1 MIIPLART
9 DEARVT
15 VEATRALHAVVAAR
29 RFEVVLPC
37 VAPQLDLAHVH
48 LTVFFFITTFQAS
61 AASVMQAQLRKQA
74 STRRTSDYVVLAAC
88 VCVYLCVVGG
98 TRIGGSASSTWFF
111 MSGL

>member
-48 LTVFFFITTFQAS
+48 LTVFFF
-61 AASVMQAQLRKQA
+61 
-74 STRRTSDYVVLAAC
+74 
-88 VCVYLCVVGG
+88 
-98 TRIGGSASSTWFF
+98 
-111 MSGL
+111 